1 MKKLKLIFILFYLIF
16 LSGCIQTT
24 ALIGPGI
31 TVATSGN
38 IIQAGL
44 QYSANTAIKKETGK
58 YPLTHI
64 KEKVEEKN
72 NHKRFQ
78 VRIINFIEDRIEA
91 TKKKLYFN

>member
-1 MKKLKLIFILFYLIF
+1 MKKLKLIFIIFYLIF

-64 KEKVEEKN
+64 KETN
-72 NHKRFQ
+72 Q
-78 VRIINFIEDRIEA
+78 
-91 TKKKLYFN
+91 KKLIKLNLN